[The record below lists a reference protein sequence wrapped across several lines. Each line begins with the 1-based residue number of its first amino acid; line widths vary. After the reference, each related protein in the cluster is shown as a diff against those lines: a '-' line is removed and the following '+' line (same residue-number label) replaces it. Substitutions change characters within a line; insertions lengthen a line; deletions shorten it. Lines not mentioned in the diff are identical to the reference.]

1 MRAIVIEQTPNGS
14 VLSMRD
20 LPSPEPGPR
29 QVKIR
34 VRTASVNRADL
45 HQRAGT
51 HQPVSPGSAPV
62 VVGLD
67 AAGDVVA
74 LGREVSGVH
83 VGDRVMAI
91 VSGGVSEEVIVDAAL
106 VVPIPQ
112 AWTYAEGAAAILGL
126 MTEHNALRTA
136 GDLKPG
142 ETVLVHAAASSV
154 GLQCVQLA
162 QYLGA
167 GLIIASVRTDRATD
181 LLRSQGADHVLEVG
195 EAGFADQVLKL
206 TDGRGVDVIVD
217 HVGGPYLVDNIR
229 CAALLGRLVG
239 VGRLGGAR
247 GDLDLEA
254 LAFKRLSIIGV
265 TFRTRDAAEK
275 ADIVA
280 ALLSEVDPAF
290 EALRPSIDRI
300 LPWTEVQQAQ
310 DLLAA
315 NSHLGKIVLSLEN
328 TYARPS
334 GNAH

>member
-1 MRAIVIEQTPNGS
+1 MRAIVVEQNPGGS

-45 HQRAGT
+45 GQRAGT

-67 AAGDVVA
+67 AAGDVVTV
-74 LGREVSGVH
+74 GSEVRGIH
-83 VGDRVMAI
+83 VGDRVMAT
-91 VSGGVSEEVIVDAAL
+91 VSGGLSEEVVVDAAL
-106 VVPIPQ
+106 VVPIPP

-136 GDLKPG
+136 GDLKPS
-142 ETVLVHAAASSV
+142 ETVLIHAAASTV

-162 QYLGA
+162 KYLGA
-167 GLIIASVRTDRATD
+167 GLIIASVRTNRATD
-181 LLRSQGADHVLEVG
+181 LLRSQGADHVVEVG
-195 EAGFADQVLKL
+195 EAGFADRVLEL

-217 HVGGPYLVDNIR
+217 HVGGPYLADNIR

-239 VGRLGGAR
+239 VGRLGGAH

-280 ALLSEVDPAF
+280 ALLSEVDPAS
-290 EALRPSIDRI
+290 EALRPLIDRI

-310 DLLAA
+310 DLMAA
-315 NSHLGKIVLSLEN
+315 NSHLGKIVLSVLN
-328 TYARPS
+328 T
-334 GNAH
+334 

>member
-1 MRAIVIEQTPNGS
+1 MRAIVVEQKPGGS

-45 HQRAGT
+45 GQRAGT

-67 AAGDVVA
+67 AAGDVVTV
-74 LGREVSGVH
+74 GSEVTGVH
-83 VGDRVMAI
+83 VGDRVMTI
-91 VSGGVSEEVIVDAAL
+91 VSGGLSEEVVVDAAL
-106 VVPIPQ
+106 VIPIPP

-136 GDLKPG
+136 GELEPG
-142 ETVLVHAAASSV
+142 ETVLVHAAASTV

-162 QYLGA
+162 KYLGA
-167 GLIIASVRTDRATD
+167 GLIIATVRTGRATD
-181 LLRSQGADHVLEVG
+181 LLRSSGADHVIEVG
-195 EAGFADQVLKL
+195 EAGFADRVLEL

-217 HVGGPYLVDNIR
+217 HVGGPYLADNIR
-229 CAALLGRLVG
+229 CAALRGRVVG
-239 VGRLGGAR
+239 VGRLGGAH

-254 LAFKRLSIIGV
+254 LAFKRISIIGV

-275 ADIVA
+275 AAIVA
-280 ALLSEVDPAF
+280 ALLSDVDPAF
-290 EALRPSIDRI
+290 DALRPSIDRI

-310 DLLAA
+310 DLMAA
-315 NSHLGKIVLSLEN
+315 NSHLGKIVLSLLN
-328 TYARPS
+328 T
-334 GNAH
+334 

>member
-1 MRAIVIEQTPNGS
+1 MRAIVVEQNPGGS

-45 HQRAGT
+45 GQRAGT
-51 HQPVSPGSAPV
+51 YQPVSPGSTPV

-67 AAGDVVA
+67 AAGDVVTV
-74 LGREVSGVH
+74 GSEVRGVH
-83 VGDRVMAI
+83 VGDRVMAT
-91 VSGGVSEEVIVDAAL
+91 VSGGLSEEVVVDAAL
-106 VVPIPQ
+106 VVPIPP

-142 ETVLVHAAASSV
+142 ETVLVHAAASTV

-162 QYLGA
+162 KYLGA
-167 GLIIASVRTDRATD
+167 GLTIASVRTDRATD
-181 LLRSQGADHVLEVG
+181 VLRSQGADHVVEVG
-195 EAGFADQVLKL
+195 EAGFADRVLEL

-217 HVGGPYLVDNIR
+217 HVGGPYLADNIR

-239 VGRLGGAR
+239 VGRLGGAH

-254 LAFKRLSIIGV
+254 LAFKRIRIIGV

-275 ADIVA
+275 AAIVA
-280 ALLSEVDPAF
+280 ALLSEVDLAS
-290 EALRPSIDRI
+290 EALRPLIDRI

-310 DLLAA
+310 DLMAA
-315 NSHLGKIVLSLEN
+315 NSHLGKIVLSLLN
-328 TYARPS
+328 T
-334 GNAH
+334 

>member
-1 MRAIVIEQTPNGS
+1 MRAIVVEQNPGGS

-45 HQRAGT
+45 GQRAGT
-51 HQPVSPGSAPV
+51 HQPIGPGNAPV

-67 AAGDVVA
+67 AAGDVVTV
-74 LGREVSGVH
+74 GQEVRGVN
-83 VGDRVMAI
+83 VGDRVMAT
-91 VSGGVSEEVIVDAAL
+91 VSGGLSEEVIVDAAL

-112 AWTYAEGAAAILGL
+112 TWTYAEGAAAILGL

-162 QYLGA
+162 KYLGA
-167 GLIIASVRTDRATD
+167 GLIIATVRTDRATD
-181 LLRSQGADHVLEVG
+181 LLRSSGADHVLEVG
-195 EAGFADQVLKL
+195 EAGFADQVLEL

-217 HVGGPYLVDNIR
+217 HVGGPYLADNIR

-239 VGRLGGAR
+239 VGRLGGAH

-310 DLLAA
+310 DLMAA
-315 NSHLGKIVLSLEN
+315 NSHLGKIVLSLLN
-328 TYARPS
+328 T
-334 GNAH
+334 

>member
-1 MRAIVIEQTPNGS
+1 MEQNPSGS
-14 VLSMRD
+14 VLLMRD

-45 HQRAGT
+45 NQRAGT
-51 HQPVSPGSAPV
+51 HQPVGPGSAPV

-67 AAGDVVA
+67 AAGDVVTV
-74 LGREVSGVH
+74 GCEVSGVH
-83 VGDRVMAI
+83 VGDRVMTT
-91 VSGGVSEEVIVDAAL
+91 VSGGLSEEVVVDAAL

-154 GLQCVQLA
+154 GLQCIQLA
-162 QYLGA
+162 KYLGA

-181 LLRSQGADHVLEVG
+181 LLRSHGADHVVEVG
-195 EAGFADQVLKL
+195 EAGFADQVLEL

-217 HVGGPYLVDNIR
+217 HVGGPYLADNIR
-229 CAALLGRLVG
+229 CAALRGRLVG
-239 VGRLGGAR
+239 VGRLGGAD
-247 GDLDLEA
+247 GVLDLEA

-290 EALRPSIDRI
+290 GALRPAIDRI

-310 DLLAA
+310 DLMAA
-315 NSHLGKIVLSLEN
+315 NSHLGKIVLSLED
-328 TYARPS
+328 R
-334 GNAH
+334 

>member
-1 MRAIVIEQTPNGS
+1 MRAIVVEQNPGGS

-45 HQRAGT
+45 GQRAGT
-51 HQPVSPGSAPV
+51 HQPVSPGSTPV

-67 AAGDVVA
+67 AAGDVVTV
-74 LGREVSGVH
+74 GSEVRGVH
-83 VGDRVMAI
+83 VGDRVMAT
-91 VSGGVSEEVIVDAAL
+91 VSGGLSEEVVVDAAL
-106 VVPIPQ
+106 VVPIPP

-142 ETVLVHAAASSV
+142 ETVLVHAAASTV

-162 QYLGA
+162 KYLGA

-181 LLRSQGADHVLEVG
+181 VLRSQGADHVVEVG
-195 EAGFADQVLKL
+195 EAGFADRVLEL

-217 HVGGPYLVDNIR
+217 HVGGPYLADNIR

-239 VGRLGGAR
+239 VGRLGGAH

-254 LAFKRLSIIGV
+254 LAFKRLRIIGV

-275 ADIVA
+275 AAIVA
-280 ALLSEVDPAF
+280 ALLSEVDLAS
-290 EALRPSIDRI
+290 EALRPLIDRI

-310 DLLAA
+310 DLMAA
-315 NSHLGKIVLSLEN
+315 NSHLGKIVLSLQN
-328 TYARPS
+328 T
-334 GNAH
+334 

>member
-1 MRAIVIEQTPNGS
+1 MEQNPSGS

-45 HQRAGT
+45 GQRAGT
-51 HQPVSPGSAPV
+51 HQPVNPGSAPV

-74 LGREVSGVH
+74 VGRDVTGVH
-83 VGDRVMAI
+83 VGDRVMTIA
-91 VSGGVSEEVIVDAAL
+91 SGGLSEEIIVDAAL

-154 GLQCVQLA
+154 GLQCIQLA
-162 QYLGA
+162 KYLGA

-181 LLRSQGADHVLEVG
+181 LLRSQGADHVVEVG
-195 EAGFADQVLKL
+195 EAGFADRVLEL
-206 TDGRGVDVIVD
+206 TDGRGVDIIVD
-217 HVGGPYLVDNIR
+217 HVGGPYLADNIR

-239 VGRLGGAR
+239 VGRLGGAE
-247 GDLDLEA
+247 GVLDLEA

-275 ADIVA
+275 AAIVA

-300 LPWTEVQQAQ
+300 LPWTEVQRAQ
-310 DLLAA
+310 DLMAA
-315 NSHLGKIVLSLEN
+315 NSHLGKIVLSLED
-328 TYARPS
+328 R
-334 GNAH
+334 

>member
-1 MRAIVIEQTPNGS
+1 MRAIVIEQNPSGS

-20 LPSPEPGPR
+20 LPSPEPGAR

-45 HQRAGT
+45 GQRAGT
-51 HQPVSPGSAPV
+51 HLPVSPGSAPV

-67 AAGDVVA
+67 AAGDVVTV
-74 LGREVSGVH
+74 GREVTDVH
-83 VGDRVMAI
+83 VGDRVMTI
-91 VSGGVSEEVIVDAAL
+91 VSGGLSEEIIVDAAL

-136 GDLKPG
+136 GGLKPG

-154 GLQCVQLA
+154 GLQCIQLA
-162 QYLGA
+162 KYLGA

-181 LLRSQGADHVLEVG
+181 LLRSQGADHVVEVG
-195 EAGFADQVLKL
+195 EAGFADQVLEL

-217 HVGGPYLVDNIR
+217 HVGGPYLADNVR

-239 VGRLGGAR
+239 VGRLGGAD
-247 GDLDLEA
+247 GVLDLEA

-275 ADIVA
+275 AAIVA

-300 LPWTEVQQAQ
+300 LPWTEVRQAQ
-310 DLLAA
+310 DLMAA
-315 NSHLGKIVLSLEN
+315 NSHLGKIVLSLED
-328 TYARPS
+328 R
-334 GNAH
+334 

>member
-1 MRAIVIEQTPNGS
+1 MRAIVVEQKPGGS

-20 LPSPEPGPR
+20 LPSPAPSPH

-45 HQRAGT
+45 GQRAGT
-51 HQPVSPGSAPV
+51 HQPVNPGSAPV

-67 AAGDVVA
+67 AAGDVVTVGSA
-74 LGREVSGVH
+74 VTGVH

-91 VSGGVSEEVIVDAAL
+91 VSGGLSEEVVVDAAL
-106 VVPIPQ
+106 VIPIPP

-136 GDLKPG
+136 GELEPG
-142 ETVLVHAAASSV
+142 ETVLVHAAASTV

-162 QYLGA
+162 KYLGA
-167 GLIIASVRTDRATD
+167 GLIIATVRTDRATD
-181 LLRSQGADHVLEVG
+181 LLRSSGADHVVEVG
-195 EAGFADQVLKL
+195 EAGFADRVLEL
-206 TDGRGVDVIVD
+206 TDGRGADVIVD
-217 HVGGPYLVDNIR
+217 HVGGPYLADNIR
-229 CAALLGRLVG
+229 CAALRGRVVG
-239 VGRLGGAR
+239 VGRLGGAH

-254 LAFKRLSIIGV
+254 LAFKRISIIGV

-275 ADIVA
+275 AAIVA
-280 ALLSEVDPAF
+280 ALLSDVDPAF
-290 EALRPSIDRI
+290 AALRPSIDRI

-310 DLLAA
+310 DLMAA

-328 TYARPS
+328 T
-334 GNAH
+334 